1 MEDYQGSQVEEE
13 MGRRRFGLCVTDEAD
28 VVYIRRRLGGQ
39 RGNQVQA
46 GEIMR
51 RVCLALTQA
60 AGIPVLVTAGLT
72 QHNRL
77 KGLRRMR

>member
-1 MEDYQGSQVEEE
+1 MAG
-13 MGRRRFGLCVTDEAD
+13 RRFGLCGADEAD
-28 VVYIRRRLGGQ
+28 VVYIRRSLG
-39 RGNQVQA
+39 RPEGNQVQA

-60 AGIPVLVTAGLT
+60 AGVPVLATAGLT

-77 KGLRRMR
+77 KGLRRIR